1 MVDDTSHEIYGWF
14 MKELGISR
22 GGQIS
27 LPAAIRHRWKTDR
40 VLLDDRG
47 DLVVVRPLPADPI
60 GAVRGSLRSRRAK
73 TSDDA
78 RRQTRREEAAAERR
92 SRP

>member
-1 MVDDTSHEIYGWF
+1 
-14 MKELGISR
+14 MKELTVSR

-47 DLVVVRPLPADPI
+47 DVVVVRPLPADPI
-60 GAVRGSLRSRRAK
+60 RAARGALRARGAGK

-92 SRP
+92 GRR